1 MTEYIQNC
9 RIYRTIISQYKSS
22 RDVHLC
28 KYIPLNILS
37 FFSDMLFHCMY
48 MDNNIFIPNQ
58 FQNIKI
64 IFLPCYLNIL
74 CRVHC
79 ICQKLTKLNITFKV
93 YMHKNK
99 ISKMQIKITTGQI
112 FLSSIHVSIQSLIGA
127 EFSSISCKEVPS
139 TTPSMLKI
147 RKCDDDVQISKYYE
161 IFSLCTR
168 FLD

>member
-1 MTEYIQNC
+1 MPNKPK
-9 RIYRTIISQYKSS
+9 YKSS
-22 RDVHLC
+22 MEVHLC
-28 KYIPLNILS
+28 IYTCIPLNILS
-37 FFSDMLFHCMY
+37 FFSDMLFHCIY
-48 MDNNIFIPNQ
+48 MDYIIFIPNQ
-58 FQNIKI
+58 CSKS
-64 IFLPCYLNIL
+64 LPFYLNIL

-93 YMHKNK
+93 YMHTNK

-112 FLSSIHVSIQSLIGA
+112 FLSSIHVRIQGLIGA
-127 EFSSISCKEVPS
+127 EFSSISGKEAPS

-147 RKCDDDVQISKYYE
+147 RKCDNDDIVQISKYCE